1 MEVPSHS
8 AQCTGLL
15 RTTKQNRKTFR
26 NAVSNRNKHTWHY
39 ELLCSTMSERKNS
52 FGCDRFSGQHFPVA
66 VHEAEE
72 LLQVYCNRCSLP
84 AFALEKV
91 KAKVPTVTSLHSA
104 ASSPEG
110 WEQQK
115 IFAFFWKSPE
125 VVLCPVCFRALLLFY
140 HIATIKQ
147 QLLFRNNLQNLL
159 LPSWLGLISARS
171 RGRKLTDHSHT
182 RKYIS

>member
-1 MEVPSHS
+1 MSCYAV
-8 AQCTGLL
+8 QCL
-15 RTTKQNRKTFR
+15 
-26 NAVSNRNKHTWHY
+26 
-39 ELLCSTMSERKNS
+39 SERTRLAVTDSVDNTSLLLYMKLKNS
-52 FGCDRFSGQHFPVA
+52 CKYTAIG
-66 VHEAEE
+66 
-72 LLQVYCNRCSLP
+72 
-84 AFALEKV
+84 
-91 KAKVPTVTSLHSA
+91 A
-104 ASSPEG
+104 ASQHLPWKRSKQKCNCLQSPHSILLLPP
-110 WEQQK
+110 QK
-115 IFAFFWKSPE
+115 DEIFAFFWKSPE